1 MKHLLSLPLLLL
13 GGCMTTQVYHESR
26 TQAEMQRDIRICT
39 EHGKLS
45 EPIEPIAALNVAY
58 ECLEQKG
65 YKRGAAK
72 IAT

>member
-1 MKHLLSLPLLLL
+1 MKHAFLLPMLLL
-13 GGCMTTQVYHESR
+13 GGCMTEVHHATRSK
-26 TQAEMQRDIRICT
+26 AEMQRDIRICT

-58 ECLEQKG
+58 ECLERKG

-72 IAT
+72 LRS